1 MGELNG
7 KRAIITGAA
16 SGIGRA
22 TAELFVE
29 EGASVVIADIAD
41 EAGRA
46 LARQLGSP
54 ASFFHADVS
63 SSAEVEALVEHTVRT
78 LGGIDV
84 LFNNAGISEAMT
96 KVDLLDEEFG
106 RFGKV
111 MAVDLLGPMLGT
123 RYAGPVM
130 RQQGRGVILNTAS
143 TGGFHAGYGLPV
155 YRAAKAGVISF
166 TQVAAIE
173 LGKHGIRV
181 NCISPGPVE
190 TSMAGAGFPPDVAQ
204 RIGQATSRLLTGM
217 QILQRVGKPR
227 DIANAAVF
235 LASDRAAQIT
245 GHNLVVDGGL
255 SVGDKVDRVT
265 ELQGEFQRILGS
277 G

>member
-1 MGELNG
+1 MGQLDG

-29 EGASVVIADIAD
+29 EGARVVIADVAD
-41 EAGRA
+41 EPGREFVR
-46 LARQLGSP
+46 LLGKS
-54 ASFFHADVS
+54 AAFHHTDVS
-63 SSAEVEALVEHTVRT
+63 SPADTEALVEFAVQA
-78 LGGIDV
+78 LGGIDI
-84 LFNNAGISEAMT
+84 LFNNAGISESVS
-96 KVDLLDEEFG
+96 KVALLDEEFES
-106 RFGKV
+106 FGKV
-111 MAVDLLGPMLGT
+111 MSVDLLGPMLGT
-123 RYAGPVM
+123 RYAGRVM
-130 RQQGRGVILNTAS
+130 RRQGSGVILNTAS
-143 TGGFHAGYGLPV
+143 TGGFYAGHGLPV

-181 NCISPGPVE
+181 NCISPGPIE
-190 TSMAGAGFPPDVAQ
+190 TNMAGAGFPPDVAAK
-204 RIGQATSRLLTGM
+204 IGQVASRLLTDM
-217 QILQRVGKPR
+217 QVLARTGQPR

-255 SVGDKVDRVT
+255 SIGDKVDRVT
-265 ELQGEFQRILGS
+265 QMQAEFQKILG
-277 G
+277 